1 MNVVCIFAVREGKPD
16 TLVAIVELPHNVH
29 VQQVLPGWLRVN
41 GYTDD
46 AAKHYRVS
54 CGPVIPWTPTMAEH
68 PPITP

>member
-16 TLVAIVELPHNVH
+16 TLVAIVEHANDVLA
-29 VQQVLPGWLRVN
+29 QQVLLGWLRVN

-46 AAKHYRVS
+46 AVKYYRMS

-68 PPITP
+68 PPIF

>member
-16 TLVAIVELPHNVH
+16 TLVAIVEQAPDVH
-29 VQQVLPGWLRVN
+29 YQQTVLGWLRVN

-46 AAKHYRVS
+46 AMKHYRVS

-68 PPITP
+68 PPIF